1 MTKIKG
7 FDGLRALSVIFV
19 ILTHLGIYATAQNAG
34 WLSERAA
41 PIISGTTGVQIF
53 FVLSGF
59 LITSLLIKEHEATG
73 SVSLKGF
80 YIRRALRILPLYFL
94 CVLLTWFVDVYIW
107 PVASTPSLI
116 FAATFN
122 TSFIPREWYSSI
134 LGHTWSLS
142 VEEHFY
148 LLWPAA
154 LLFLYKFNFNRAL
167 VHILLGT
174 AISLCLLAVVMRIE
188 EVNAAYFVAR
198 WSIFAGSWI
207 ALGCAAAIVVNGS
220 AYARANALLASRGA
234 LWLAAAL
241 FLHSIVLGLLPKP
254 LDETLRVLGAVLL
267 VCWIAHNQKGRIVSA
282 LEYGPL
288 AYTGKISYGLYM
300 WQGFFLATGPG
311 RAPGQLWPLNA
322 GMGLILLCIVAPL
335 SYHFFEKRF
344 LALSGAFRH
353 KGAMGAHGEKPAR
366 PSEKAPTASIASVNQ

>member
-19 ILTHLGIYATAQNAG
+19 ILTHLGIYTTAQSPG
-34 WLSERAA
+34 WLPERAA

-59 LITSLLIKEHEATG
+59 LITSLLIKEYETTG
-73 SVSLKGF
+73 TVSIKNF
-80 YIRRALRILPLYFL
+80 YIRRAFRILPLYFL
-94 CVLLTWFVDVYIW
+94 CVVLTWFVDVYVW

-148 LLWPAA
+148 IVWPAA
-154 LLFLYKFNFNRAL
+154 LLLIYRFAFDRAL
-167 VHILLGT
+167 KHLLVGT
-174 AISLCLLAVVMRIE
+174 AISLTVLAVCLRIE
-188 EVNAAYFVAR
+188 ALDSAYFLAR
-198 WSIFAGSWI
+198 WSIFTGSWI
-207 ALGCAAAIVVNGS
+207 ALGCAAAIVVNGKG
-220 AYARANALLASRGA
+220 YERLNAFLASRAA
-234 LWLAAAL
+234 LWLAFAL
-241 FLHSIVLGLLPKP
+241 FLHSLVLGLLPKP
-254 LDETLRVLGAVLL
+254 LDEVLRVGGAVLL
-267 VCWIAHNQKGRIVSA
+267 VCWVVHNQGGRLVRA

-288 AYTGKISYGLYM
+288 AYAGKISYGLYM

-311 RAPGQLWPLNA
+311 RAAGQLWPLNA
-322 GMGLILLCIVAPL
+322 GAGLILLCIVAPL

-344 LALSGAFRH
+344 LRMSADFRH
-353 KGAMGAHGEKPAR
+353 GEQPQEQPEEKPA
-366 PSEKAPTASIASVNQ
+366 KAPLPLA